1 MVQVSGVLLVAPSA
15 ALLETRR
22 KELTRAMK
30 DVLLPG
36 QEQRATSQVGVGGWG
51 SWTQI
56 VGVYLSTIYFY
67 SDYRGM
73 NRYYPNKV
81 IFRCRFWFD
90 ISKSL
95 NFV

>member
-1 MVQVSGVLLVAPSA
+1 MVAPSA

-36 QEQRATSQVGVGGWG
+36 QEQRATSQVDEGGGVLG
-51 SWTQI
+51 WTQI